1 MFSFSPFC
9 IYLQVLD
16 APLVHFLVCVSGMMA
31 AGINSLD
38 KDNEIMIGRLINYIH
53 GKITAF

>member
-1 MFSFSPFC
+1 
-9 IYLQVLD
+9 
-16 APLVHFLVCVSGMMA
+16 MMA